1 MVNLIDLKN
10 KLDILALYF
19 EFLTRRIIV
28 ISELKGK
35 LPELKE
41 KLDKLARYL

>member
-1 MVNLIDLKN
+1 MENASAFMIDPS
-10 KLDILALYF
+10 IALPY
-19 EFLTRRIIV
+19 
-28 ISELKGK
+28 ISPMIGELKGL

>member
-1 MVNLIDLKN
+1 MLPR
-10 KLDILALYF
+10 A
-19 EFLTRRIIV
+19 IV
-28 ISELKGK
+28 IDSVESAPYIQPMIAELKGL

>member
-1 MVNLIDLKN
+1 MIDP
-10 KLDILALYF
+10 ALPLPY
-19 EFLTRRIIV
+19 
-28 ISELKGK
+28 ISLMIGELKGL

>member
-1 MVNLIDLKN
+1 MIDP
-10 KLDILALYF
+10 IATPPY
-19 EFLTRRIIV
+19 IGAMIG
-28 ISELKGK
+28 ELKGL